1 MVDSYADKICLEG
14 IFSSTIDLI
23 VYTGTLSY
31 FICSAGRSKFGTCTI
46 LMLLV
51 PLIQY
56 MLCSSGRCI
65 DYFFNSNSDKRCSL
79 YFFKSWYDWVEEL
92 STIATGLIINVFML
106 RNMQVAAV
114 LRAET
119 VEEEHKMRERIYK
132 FQIVYLPLYFLLQIL
147 IYVLE
152 I

>member
-14 IFSSTIDLI
+14 IFSSTIDWIL
-23 VYTGTLSY
+23 YTGTLSY

-79 YFFKSWYDWVEEL
+79 YFFKSWYDWIEEL

-119 VEEEHKMRERIYK
+119 VEEEH
-132 FQIVYLPLYFLLQIL
+132 
-147 IYVLE
+147 
-152 I
+152 